1 MSRAPYNVLV
11 LPYYFNEEN
20 IEYCIFKR
28 SDLKIWQFISGG
40 GEDNESPQQAA
51 IRESFEEAG
60 ILNNNKYNKLVS
72 MCYVPVENFSEA
84 ARETWGD
91 SLVIPVYSF
100 SVNLDTK
107 KITISDEHTEFK
119 WCKYEEAKESLYF
132 DLDKT
137 ALFELNGLL
146 KKNEKSF

>member
-11 LPYYFNEEN
+11 LPYYFNGKD

-28 SDLKIWQFISGG
+28 SDLNIWQFIAGG
-40 GEDNESPQQAA
+40 GEDNECPQNAA
-51 IRESFEEAG
+51 VRESFEEAG
-60 ILNNNKYNKLVS
+60 ILQSNEYNRLVS
-72 MCYVPVENFSEA
+72 MCYVPVENFSED
-84 ARETWGD
+84 ARNIWGD
-91 SLVIPVYSF
+91 TLVIPVYSF

-119 WCKYEEAKESLYF
+119 WCNYEEAKEHLYF

-137 ALFELNGLL
+137 ALFELNGSLI
-146 KKNEKSF
+146 KKEKTF